1 MASVRQCPWWIA
13 FLSLA
18 LLSSQPMGVAMTFS
32 LRAAAVLSKQP
43 SYKSSDRL
51 ELDPAQ
57 VLVVGPALE
66 QVDGFCHYD
75 LRNRQGKSISPKTA
89 WTPCHNIDRLVLP

>member
-1 MASVRQCPWWIA
+1 
-13 FLSLA
+13 
-18 LLSSQPMGVAMTFS
+18 MTFS
-32 LRAAAVLSKQP
+32 LRAASVLSKQP

-57 VLVVGPALE
+57 VLVGPALE

-75 LRNRQGKSISPKTA
+75 LRNRQENRSHRKRFTLSQHRPSRAAVIRELLPRHC
-89 WTPCHNIDRLVLP
+89 WWCHRF

>member
-1 MASVRQCPWWIA
+1 MASVRQCPWWMTA
-13 FLSLA
+13 LVLV
-18 LLSSQPMGVAMTFS
+18 LLSPQSIGFAMTFS
-32 LRAAAVLSKQP
+32 LRAASVLSKQP

-66 QVDGFCHYD
+66 QIDGFCHYD